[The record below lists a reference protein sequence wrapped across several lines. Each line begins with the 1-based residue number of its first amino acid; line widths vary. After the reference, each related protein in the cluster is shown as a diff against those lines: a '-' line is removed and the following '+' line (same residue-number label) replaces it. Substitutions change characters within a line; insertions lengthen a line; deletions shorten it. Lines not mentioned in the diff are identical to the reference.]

1 MDLVTF
7 FLRQHG
13 AVHASDVSGHV
24 FPSQR
29 IFDELSDDQMRRRPS
44 TGLNSLV
51 WLLWHMARTEDA
63 AVNPVVGGRDQV
75 LDDEWLRRMNVPWRI
90 IGTGM
95 TNDEVTEMTARADI
109 ASVRA
114 YRSAVG
120 LRTREVVG
128 TLRSEAWDEIVGVED
143 IKRGAVAGAFRDWVD
158 GTNYPWRG
166 WTRGDQL
173 ASSALRHNAAHLG
186 EAVTIL
192 EAWTDVPSEG
202 MPTPR

>member
-7 FLRQHG
+7 FLRQH
-13 AVHASDVSGHV
+13 AATHARDVSGDV
-24 FPSQR
+24 FSAER
-29 IFDELSDDQMRRRPS
+29 IFAELTDDQMRVRPGS
-44 TGLNSLV
+44 GLNSLV

-63 AVNPVVGGRDQV
+63 AVNPVVAGRDQV
-75 LDDEWLRRMNVPWRI
+75 HDDAWMRRMNVPWRI

-95 TNDEVTEMTARADI
+95 TADEVAEMTARVDV

-120 LRTREVVG
+120 RRTREVVG
-128 TLRSEAWDEIVGVED
+128 ALRPEAWEEIIGAED
-143 IKRGAVAGAFRDWVD
+143 IKRAGAAGAFRDWTE
-158 GTNYPWRG
+158 GATYPWLG

-186 EAVTIL
+186 EAVTIRGL
-192 EAWTDVPSEG
+192 AGFALGV
-202 MPTPR
+202 